1 MLRKKNK
8 YNELLDRDLIHSYK
22 SNSDINALGEL
33 VARYT
38 HLVASIA
45 LGILNNEQ
53 KAKDAVQE
61 IFKNIITNLKD
72 YNVKNFNALAYST
85 TKFHC
90 FRVKNESKSIGFE
103 NDFDEILEKELL
115 LQKRIEPIKKVMEN
129 INSNQK
135 KCVELFYFD
144 GFSYSEIVNETE
156 FSIQEVKSNIQ
167 NGKKNIKL
175 LLEDS
180 ETW

>member
-1 MLRKKNK
+1 M
-8 YNELLDRDLIHSYK
+8 D
-22 SNSDINALGEL
+22 
-33 VARYT
+33 
-38 HLVASIA
+38 
-45 LGILNNEQ
+45 
-53 KAKDAVQE
+53 
-61 IFKNIITNLKD
+61 
-72 YNVKNFNALAYST
+72 
-85 TKFHC
+85 
-90 FRVKNESKSIGFE
+90 
-103 NDFDEILEKELL
+103 
-115 LQKRIEPIKKVMEN
+115 N

-156 FSIQEVKSNIQ
+156 FSIQEVKSHIQ

>member
-1 MLRKKNK
+1 M
-8 YNELLDRDLIHSYK
+8 
-22 SNSDINALGEL
+22 
-33 VARYT
+33 V
-38 HLVASIA
+38 
-45 LGILNNEQ
+45 
-53 KAKDAVQE
+53 
-61 IFKNIITNLKD
+61 
-72 YNVKNFNALAYST
+72 YST

-144 GFSYSEIVNETE
+144 GFSYSVIFNDTE
-156 FSIQEVKSNIQ
+156 FSIQEVISLIHIGINIIIPLVTSRMLPVDHD
-167 NGKKNIKL
+167 KKIIHW
-175 LLEDS
+175 EIYIIHAS
-180 ETW
+180 